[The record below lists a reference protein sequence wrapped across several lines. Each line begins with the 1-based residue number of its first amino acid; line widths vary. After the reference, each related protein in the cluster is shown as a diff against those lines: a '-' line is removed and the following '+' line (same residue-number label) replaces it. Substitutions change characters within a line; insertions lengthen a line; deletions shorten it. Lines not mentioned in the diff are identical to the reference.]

1 MTFNMDLQ
9 YEWTFMGPSWAS
21 LCQSFVGSPL
31 LSPGSRCTQVFVCVL
46 QESVSPVLY
55 KFWWLYGGVNG
66 DLLQEGLCHTQVCCT
81 QSPCP
86 CSSPLLTCTSS
97 GDTPTQF
104 CLILCGVSGSWCT
117 QGMFEPSEHLCQ
129 LWGLIL
135 NVISPLLPSFW
146 GFSFALGCGISPQS
160 HSRAARLFWVRGGDF
175 QKFGHCPLSGFLW
188 SAFKLS
194 WHLWVCHLA
203 YANILQ

>member
-1 MTFNMDLQ
+1 MQALLYSVPPTLQ
-9 YEWTFMGPSWAS
+9 LATANPRLCQPMPLPETPGHSRAS
-21 LCQSFVGSPL
+21 LGLFLVGSLL
-31 LSPGSRCTQVFVCVL
+31 LSPGFWYPPCSVCAL
-46 QESVSPVLY
+46 QESVSPVPC

-66 DLLQEGLCHTQVCCT
+66 DLLQEGLCHTQVYCT

-146 GFSFALGCGISPQS
+146 GFSFALGCGISPQN
-160 HSRAARLFWVRGGDF
+160 
-175 QKFGHCPLSGFLW
+175 LS
-188 SAFKLS
+188 SS
-194 WHLWVCHLA
+194 M
-203 YANILQ
+203 